1 MEQAQSHLALR
12 EDGFVLRYL
21 SMIDNDVAALE
32 LGMRAKDFIVHLLAR
47 YTEGE

>member
-1 MEQAQSHLALR
+1 MEQALSHLALR
-12 EDGFVLRYL
+12 EDGFVLELL

-32 LGMRAKDFIVHLLAR
+32 FGMGAKNFIVHLLAR